1 MKIAFLCGCLEPGRD
16 GVGDYARRLAGQL
29 LLRGHAAVLVALN
42 DPSVSEATEQA
53 QPAEADATPL
63 PVLRLPAAWPLE
75 QRLAHAKTWL
85 DAENPD
91 VLSLQFVL
99 FAFHPKGLPFGL
111 APQLARLGQ
120 GRTWHLMFHEL
131 WVGMATNDTLKHKLW
146 GRVQKALVKSL
157 LAQLRPKLIHTQCSL
172 YFAQLTKAGQQVS
185 RLPLFSNIERVASAP
200 GAPYLYKNEPGAPR
214 PVRFIFFGGLHPEA
228 KLRELIT
235 DLQTY
240 YKHDPQAFEFIYA
253 GRNGRELDYHLPIL
267 KELNVRHQVFGELS
281 PAELSQVLAGADFGV
296 STGSPEMLEKNGTVA
311 ATLLHGLPTLCIGR
325 SLLLKNLPPVPQMP
339 GTYRLAD
346 LPALLAERPVI
357 AFAHTLPAVAQIF
370 ERDLLATT

>member
-16 GVGDYARRLAGQL
+16 GVGDYARKLAGQL
-29 LLRGHAAVLVALN
+29 VQQGQRAVLVALN
-42 DPSVSEATEQA
+42 DNYVQEATEEIQA
-53 QPAEADATPL
+53 SL
-63 PVLRLPAAWPLE
+63 PTLRLPAAWPIE
-75 QRLAHAKTWL
+75 QRMAHAKTWL
-85 DAENPD
+85 DAENPE

-99 FAFHPKGLPFGL
+99 FSFHPKGLPFGL
-111 APQLARLGQ
+111 APLLATLGQ

-131 WVGMATNDTLKHKLW
+131 WVGMATNDTLKRKLW
-146 GRVQKALVKSL
+146 GRVQKEIIKSL
-157 LAQLRPKLIHTQCSL
+157 LAQLKPKLIHTQCSL
-172 YFAQLTKAGQQVS
+172 YFAQLTKAGQPVT

-228 KLRELIT
+228 KLRELIS

-240 YKHDPQAFEFIYA
+240 YHHDPLAFEFIYA
-253 GRNGRELDYHLPIL
+253 GRNGQELDYHLPIL

-281 PAELSQVLAGADFGV
+281 PAEISQLLAGADFGV

-325 SLLLKNLPPVPQMP
+325 SLLLKNLPPVPQMT

-346 LPALLAERPVI
+346 LPALLAERPAI
-357 AFAHTLPAVAQIF
+357 AFAHTLPAVAQLF
-370 ERDLLATT
+370 ERDLLSTR